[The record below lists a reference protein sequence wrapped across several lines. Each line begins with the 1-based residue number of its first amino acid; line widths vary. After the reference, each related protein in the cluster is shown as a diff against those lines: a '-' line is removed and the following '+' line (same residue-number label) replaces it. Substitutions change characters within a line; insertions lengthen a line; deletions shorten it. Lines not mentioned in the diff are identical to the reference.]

1 LEIQMKV
8 ICTLPDCKFFKP
20 LSPTES
26 WFRWEDA
33 QCDKIRIMAKEENP
47 WDKAVAVMFS
57 LGINKSYASDYTA
70 RLDLKVY
77 PIEEN
82 MRKGIF
88 VREAIKSSFPCTLRP
103 CLFFAAFPIPTRNQ
117 IPKWLI
123 YQMEFIQIPDTSA
136 VHEESKKVEVKTNLS
151 ENPKT
156 QAVEQ
161 KKIAQKGVSK
171 KGVAEKGLSERN
183 EDKSNEE
190 RRSESIVIVKEAVE
204 ALKIQHDWDSLKVRQ
219 KIELIKEQTLKNQGV
234 SISSQTLYRSWVRS
248 LW

>member
-1 LEIQMKV
+1 
-8 ICTLPDCKFFKP
+8 
-20 LSPTES
+20 
-26 WFRWEDA
+26 
-33 QCDKIRIMAKEENP
+33 MAKEENP
-47 WDKAVAVMFS
+47 WNKPVAVMFS

-77 PIEEN
+77 PIEQN

-136 VHEESKKVEVKTNLS
+136 VQHEESKRVEVKTNLS

-156 QAVEQ
+156 QAVE
-161 KKIAQKGVSK
+161 KKGISK

-190 RRSESIVIVKEAVE
+190 RRLESIVIVKEAVS

-219 KIELIKEQTLKNQGV
+219 KIQLIKEQTLKNQGV